1 VREIYSALQTKMGLK
16 NYKKKR
22 KKKKKNEKKTREI
35 KKMRKQKKK
44 WGNEN
49 IGGNK
54 KK

>member
-16 NYKKKR
+16 NYKKK